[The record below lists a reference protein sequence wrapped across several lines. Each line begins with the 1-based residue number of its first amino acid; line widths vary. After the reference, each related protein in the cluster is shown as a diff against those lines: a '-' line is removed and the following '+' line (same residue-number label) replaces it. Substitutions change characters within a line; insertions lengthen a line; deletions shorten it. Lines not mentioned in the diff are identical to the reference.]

1 VPLRRF
7 FWPVFVVALA
17 LSSARPNAFDYSSQI
32 GIVEFHPDD
41 AACLTIQNAS
51 LKVGEA
57 VRIIVMDE
65 PQALETALVEKKLD
79 KSCSRNPQVSP
90 ADAFYALRLPAK
102 ESVLKPVSIAVVRFA
117 GELHLKDGFAQA
129 DLTANGSA
137 HSFRSCTS
145 TEGLH
150 LTVWDSAPSRKWHR
164 YYYLGYDVEPNCTE
178 KEYSDKR

>member
-7 FWPVFVVALA
+7 FWPVFVAALA

-32 GIVEFHPDD
+32 GIVEFHPHD

-90 ADAFYALRLPAK
+90 
-102 ESVLKPVSIAVVRFA
+102 VSIAVVRFP